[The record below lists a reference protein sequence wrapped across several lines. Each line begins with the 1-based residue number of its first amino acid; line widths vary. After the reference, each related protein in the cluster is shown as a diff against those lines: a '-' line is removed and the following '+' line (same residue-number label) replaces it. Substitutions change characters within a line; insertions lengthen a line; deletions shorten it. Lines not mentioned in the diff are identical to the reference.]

1 MAERFGRKPSRGC
14 RLLGMSWTSYAYV
27 SRRPDDSELRQK
39 IRQIAEEKR
48 YFGCP
53 RVYVRLRRQGWT
65 MNYKKVERIYGEE
78 KLSLRR
84 RKRKKHAS
92 QLRLEIVRPI
102 RAGQCYAMDFVHDRL
117 AAGRRFKVLT
127 MVDPFTRE
135 CPALEVDTSINGL
148 RVTQVLDRIF
158 DSRPLPETII
168 VDNGPEFSGKVLDEW
183 AFRRGVK
190 LHFIQPG
197 KPVQNAFCESF
208 NGKFRYEFL
217 DAHWFL
223 TLPEARQKCEEH
235 RQEYN
240 NDREHSSLNNLTPME
255 FIQQLKVTEQ
265 TTENIQSLQI

>member
-1 MAERFGRKPSRGC
+1 MAERFGRKRTRSC
-14 RLLGMSWTSYAYV
+14 RLLSISWSSYAYK
-27 SRRPDDSELRQK
+27 SRRPDDTALRQRMK
-39 IRQIAEEKR
+39 AIAEEKP
-48 YFGCP
+48 YYGCP
-53 RVYVRLRRQGWT
+53 RIYVRLRRQGWLV
-65 MNYKKVERIYGEE
+65 NYKKVERLYGEE
-78 KLSLRR
+78 KMSLRR
-84 RKRKKHAS
+84 RKRKKCAS
-92 QLRLEIVRPI
+92 GLRLEIQRPT

-148 RVTQVLDRIF
+148 RVTQILDRIF

-183 AFRRGVK
+183 AFRKGVK

-208 NGKFRYEFL
+208 NGKFRKEFL
-217 DAHWFL
+217 DAHWFT
-223 TLPEARQKCEEH
+223 TLQEAKQKCEGH

-240 NDREHSSLNNLTPME
+240 NDREHSSLNDLTPME
-255 FIQQLKVTEQ
+255 FIQRLKTTEQ
-265 TTENIQSLQI
+265 TSDQGQKLQI